1 MGYRYIDMDTYNR
14 KQHFSY
20 FNKLAYPYVGVTV
33 QLDISKFLG
42 CIKAEGLPFFLTF
55 CYCVSKAA
63 NAVPEFR
70 QRIMDGRIIEYDR
83 CKTSHTLALE
93 DGTYCYCT
101 LKDELP
107 LEEYLAAAY
116 QRACRVAA
124 FCTGADRFE
133 G

>member
-1 MGYRYIDMDTYNR
+1 
-14 KQHFSY
+14 
-20 FNKLAYPYVGVTV
+20 
-33 QLDISKFLG
+33 
-42 CIKAEGLPFFLTF
+42 
-55 CYCVSKAA
+55 
-63 NAVPEFR
+63 
-70 QRIMDGRIIEYDR
+70 MDGRIIEYDR

-107 LEEYLAAAY
+107 LREYLAAAY